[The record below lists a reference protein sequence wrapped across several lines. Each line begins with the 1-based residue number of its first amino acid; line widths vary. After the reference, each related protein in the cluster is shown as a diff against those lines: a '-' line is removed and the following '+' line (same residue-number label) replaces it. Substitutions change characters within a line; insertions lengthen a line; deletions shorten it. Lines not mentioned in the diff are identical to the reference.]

1 MKLLK
6 VLLIVAVVYVGIVV
20 AFESLIG
27 ILQPADESTL
37 VLTTSDPDGRSHER
51 VLSRLESD
59 GKLYVAVNHWPRAWY
74 KRALS
79 NPSVR
84 VTSGGEEGSYQAVPV
99 TGDERSRVETEHPI
113 GFGMRFLMGFAPRD
127 FVRLEPSSRPDAKTE
142 G

>member
-1 MKLLK
+1 MKLFK
-6 VLLIVAVVYVGIVV
+6 ILLIVAVAYVGLVV

-37 VLTTSDPDGRSHER
+37 VLTTSDEGQSHER
-51 VLSRLESD
+51 VLSRLETD

-84 VTSGGEEGSYQAVPV
+84 VTLGGQEGGYQAIPV
-99 TGDERSRVETEHPI
+99 TGDEHSRVEADHPL
-113 GFGMRFLMGFAPRD
+113 GFGMRFLMGFAPRY
-127 FVRLEPSSRPDAKTE
+127 FVRLDPSAPPVSKSE
-142 G
+142 S

>member
-1 MKLLK
+1 VKLFNI
-6 VLLIVAVVYVGIVV
+6 LLIIAVAYVGLVV

-37 VLTTSDPDGRSHER
+37 VLTTSDKGQSHER
-51 VLSRLESD
+51 VLSRLETD

-74 KRALS
+74 KRARA

-84 VTSGGEEGSYQAVPV
+84 VTLAGQEGGYQAIPV
-99 TGDERSRVETEHPI
+99 TGDERSRVEADHPL
-113 GFGMRFLMGFAPRD
+113 GFGMRFLMGFAPRH
-127 FVRLEPSSRPDAKTE
+127 FVRLDPSAPPVSKSE